1 MREKAE
7 LTKEEK
13 REERRRRKRQIKSHL
28 HHKSIKHKEGNRAK
42 GIAQGGDRFMA
53 KQLVERMAKKKKGEK
68 KESEA
73 GETKSTKHTSR
84 NFFGRL
90 GDIAK

>member
-1 MREKAE
+1 MSEGNTKTAREVFTIEASAMREKAE

-53 KQLVERMAKKKKGEK
+53 KQLVERMAKKKKRM
-68 KESEA
+68 
-73 GETKSTKHTSR
+73 TR
-84 NFFGRL
+84 
-90 GDIAK
+90 